1 MAGFEFRFSGPIAKK
16 YGTNEAVILYNFA
29 FWIKQ
34 NTANQRNVRDGR
46 VWTYNS
52 HRALSEIFDFLSER
66 QIRHILKKL
75 EEAGAI
81 IKGNYNAKKM
91 DHTCWYSISDE
102 VMEYYGIEPPPVGM
116 ESEEMDRPSKFVK
129 PKRQICQIE
138 ATDLSDGSAK
148 SVAAIPDNKPDNKPD
163 NTLSGEFADKVQAEQ
178 FELFWTMY
186 PRKDKRKE
194 TIRVWKRLKPDRALF
209 QRIMT
214 ALDLFRASSQ
224 WKDVRGKW
232 RKEYIPL
239 PTSWL
244 NAERWND
251 ESVRP
256 ARNAPD
262 GPGRPERIEPGEG
275 YRYV

>member
-29 FWIKQ
+29 FWIKR
-34 NTANQRNVRDGR
+34 NSANQRNVRDGR

-52 HRALSEIFDFLSER
+52 QRALSEIFDFLSER
-66 QIRHILKKL
+66 QIQRILKKL
-75 EEAGAI
+75 EDSGAI
-81 IKGNYNAKKM
+81 IKGNFNAKKM
-91 DHTCWYSISDE
+91 DRTCWYSVSDE
-102 VMEYYGIEPPPVGM
+102 VMEFYGITPPPVGM
-116 ESEEMDRPSKFVK
+116 ESEEMDAPANLVECKTPNGGMDTTESDDAVS
-129 PKRQICQIE
+129 
-138 ATDLSDGSAK
+138 DLVSP
-148 SVAAIPDNKPDNKPD
+148 IPDNKPDNKPD
-163 NTLSGEFADKVQAEQ
+163 NTLSGEFADRVQAER
-178 FELFWTMY
+178 FELFWMRY

-214 ALDLFRASSQ
+214 ALDLFRVSPQ
-224 WKDVRGKW
+224 WNDVRGKW

-262 GPGRPERIEPGEG
+262 GPGGPERIEPGEG